1 MAITKEHV
9 FKAADALVEMGEE
22 PTNAAVRDQLGS
34 GSFKT
39 ITPFLKEWREIQEQ
53 SADVPND
60 LANSME
66 NTLRQVWMQAKETA
80 KLAFIGERN
89 ILEAQLAEMEDELR
103 LRDEMSEELNQK
115 IADLNETVTQG
126 IKFNETLKKQTDE
139 RIAELKEAK
148 ASNVADLRK
157 QVDEARTET
166 KEARAEAKEAAK
178 SERELNKQLV
188 TLTTQIAEAKNAAEK
203 AQAEAKEAKAAAT
216 KKGNA

>member
-103 LRDEMSEELNQK
+103 LRDEMAEELNQK